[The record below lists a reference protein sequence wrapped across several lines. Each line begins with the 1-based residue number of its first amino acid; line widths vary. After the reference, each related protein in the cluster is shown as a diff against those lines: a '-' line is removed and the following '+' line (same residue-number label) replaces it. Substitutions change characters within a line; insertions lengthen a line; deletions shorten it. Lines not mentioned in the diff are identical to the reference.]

1 MRARRL
7 TTTIGIALPILIVG
21 LVAWVRGS
29 SISTAA
35 ARSAAAGAID
45 TRMSATSRADLDRT
59 VKTMTAR
66 LTARPTDS
74 TAAIALADALL
85 RQTRVNGNA
94 GLAMHAEF
102 ALKTVLDHD
111 RDDYDARRMLAAV
124 YLSQHRFRD
133 AIGEAE
139 RCRAMRASDAWV
151 YGVLGDAHIE
161 LGDYPEAFD
170 AFDRMTALRPNAAA
184 YARAS
189 YARELQ
195 GDLDGALRLMQMATD
210 ATSAQDAES
219 LAWHHAQLGHLYLEL
234 GSLDAA
240 RREYEH
246 TDFVFPGHP
255 FALDGLAR
263 VEAARGHDTAAL
275 ELVMKRLDSS
285 PTPADAAFAGDL
297 LAKLGRPDAAE
308 LQYRLAEAAWRV
320 DAPEPSKLARFLAGH
335 RRHLDEAVR
344 LAEGAGRHDIF
355 TDDALAW
362 AYFQTGRVAEARA
375 AIRRALRTGS
385 CDKDIRAHAAA
396 IEGRSE

>member
-66 LTARPTDS
+66 LAARPTDS

-246 TDFVFPGHP
+246 ADFVFPGHP

-263 VEAARGHDTAAL
+263 VEAARGHNTAAL

-297 LAKLGRPDAAE
+297 LAKVGRPDAAE

-335 RRHLDEAVR
+335 TRHLDEAVR

-385 CDKDIRAHAAA
+385 RDKDIRAHAAA
-396 IEGRSE
+396 IEGRRE